1 MTVRVNKCFILALTL
16 LFLLMSNPI
25 HAQFGSTGT
34 NDAKTNGMAGTSNAV
49 SGGIYSV
56 GINPA
61 NLALKQN
68 TFIEFISILP
78 FPNASI
84 NSGTDFI
91 SLDDINYF
99 FGGVDGNARVLSDA
113 DKNRFISLMK
123 NGGFIF
129 THSGLNLL
137 SFGINLDEQTG
148 SFAFSIHDAAGTNL
162 TIPQAV
168 SEIIFYGNQP
178 GQAFNLDESDLKAWW
193 IRNYALTY
201 SLLLPG
207 ANTFKF
213 DKLSAGITTK
223 LVHGFAYIGTERSN
237 YNFNTGS
244 FNEISGSADML
255 AYSAFS
261 DAFGVRYDFDSL
273 RSNRSLSFFPSPAG
287 TGLGFDIGVAAIK
300 GNWQF
305 SVSLTDIGF
314 INWYKNTAQFS
325 SFGEIYV
332 DDILNKDQMDT
343 LKNRVLGNGERI
355 ASFSSGL
362 AATLRLGVS
371 YLFDET
377 LLPGRFLLAFD
388 YDQGFNNLP
397 GNSKYPLFSIGSEWK
412 PMDWIPYF
420 RTGFSYNYNQ
430 GFNWAL
436 GLGIDMSVVELHFSS
451 STIQSFIAPKHTKQ
465 LAVSVGSRWK
475 IK

>member
-1 MTVRVNKCFILALTL
+1 MTDTLNRLFIYSVVLL
-16 LFLLMSNPI
+16 LFLVINPTR
-25 HAQFGSTGT
+25 AQFGSAGT
-34 NDAKTNGMAGTSNAV
+34 NDARTNGMAGTSNAV
-49 SGGIYSV
+49 SEGIYSI

-61 NLALKQN
+61 NLSIRKN
-68 TFIEFISILP
+68 TFIDFTTILP

-91 SLDDINYF
+91 SLHDINYF

-113 DKNRFISLMK
+113 DKNRFIDLMK
-123 NGGFIF
+123 NGGVIF
-129 THSGLNLL
+129 THSGLNIL
-137 SFGINLDEQTG
+137 SFGINLDERTG
-148 SFAFSIHDAAGTNL
+148 SFAFSLDDAAGANL

-168 SEIIFYGNQP
+168 SELIFYGNQP
-178 GQAFNLDESDLKAWW
+178 GQTFNLDESNLKVWW

-201 SLLLPG
+201 SLQLPG
-207 ANTFKF
+207 ANTLKF

-237 YNFNTGS
+237 YNFNTGPS
-244 FNEISGSADML
+244 NEISGSADML
-255 AYSAFS
+255 GHSAFS

-273 RSNRSLSFFPSPAG
+273 SSKRSLSLFPAPAG
-287 TGLGFDIGVAAIK
+287 TGLGFDVGAAAIK

-314 INWYKNTAQFS
+314 INWYKNAAQFS

-343 LKNRVLGNGERI
+343 LKNRVLGNGKRI
-355 ASFSSGL
+355 ESFSTGL
-362 AATLRLGVS
+362 SSALRLGVS
-371 YLFDET
+371 YLFNET
-377 LLPGRFLLAFD
+377 LLPGKFLLAFD
-388 YDQGFNNLP
+388 YDQGFNSLP
-397 GNSKYPLFSIGSEWK
+397 GNSTYPLFSIGTEWK

-420 RTGFSYNYNQ
+420 RTGFSYNYDQ

-436 GLGIDMSVVELHFSS
+436 GLGIDINIVELHFSS
-451 STIQSFIAPKHTKQ
+451 STMQSFIAPKHTKQ
-465 LAVSVGSRWK
+465 IAVSVGSRWK